1 MNKNKPN
8 QTKTLHLGMSYSNCR
23 KSKTKRKILKEVREK
38 QLTYRGTMAL
48 EKTLESIGL
57 RGDPTSP
64 FLKEI
69 DPEYTLEGLM
79 LKLNL

>member
-57 RGDPTSP
+57 
-64 FLKEI
+64 
-69 DPEYTLEGLM
+69 
-79 LKLNL
+79 